1 MKLIALV
8 GSLRK
13 ESVNYRLALTLK
25 ERYQDRFE
33 LAIAD
38 IGSLPF
44 FNQDEEE
51 DPPASV
57 QTLKN
62 SISTA
67 DGVLILTPEFN
78 WSIPGL
84 LKNALDWLSRG
95 DKVLIGKPVLVA
107 GASPGMYG
115 TLRGQLHLREI
126 LTSPGIQAV
135 TLPPA
140 GNEIAIAQAPQ
151 KFGDGAQGRLTD
163 ERTLNHIDVVV
174 DRFLGLIGKS

>member
-13 ESVNYRLALTLK
+13 ESVNLRLATTVRD
-25 ERYQDRFE
+25 RYRDKFDLE
-33 LAIAD
+33 IVD
-38 IGSLPF
+38 IRGLPF
-44 FNQDEEE
+44 YNQDKEE
-51 DPPASV
+51 DPPAEV
-57 QTLKN
+57 QSLKN
-62 SISTA
+62 RISSA
-67 DGVLILTPEFN
+67 DGVLIVTPEYN
-78 WSIPGL
+78 WSIPGV

-95 DKVLIGKPVLVA
+95 DKVLIGKPVLTA

-140 GNEIAIAQAPQ
+140 GNEIAIAQASQ
-151 KFGDGAQGRLTD
+151 KFGEGAVGLTD
-163 ERTLNHIDVVV
+163 ERTLNHLDLVV
-174 DRFLGLIGKS
+174 DRFLGLIGKH